1 MSVKRKAHQRK
12 GYYRWSSAPE
22 TVKQTHRPLGEG
34 SSAHAYNKS
43 SFCREIEGKLVTHP
57 NDVEGG
63 VQCIKNQVEKQKQC
77 YSQAKQLASSTGSG
91 DTLSDTLKQLVL
103 RCCPHYFQLEPILGS
118 TYAHDNQVTGT
129 GDAYPAEDPEAVA
142 EEHGSADESEVEDDL
157 VTNTN
162 N

>member
-22 TVKQTHRPLGEG
+22 TVNKPIDLWAKDPLRM
-34 SSAHAYNKS
+34 HYNKS